1 MSDMIDVNEL
11 KLLSPA
17 IFRDRKFESAEEYE
31 KSFIKACRNYFA
43 LKDEKIKT
51 LDASNVVNILLNFT
65 KVIHKEYS
73 IDGNIEHKYF
83 IRRFD
88 GIIYQPL
95 TKYLLSYFV
104 VMIDKALKPK
114 GCDASKLYE
123 PVLTY
128 LSGLA
133 FENEQNIEPFNPPPS
148 YIYLLKNGL
157 FNLKTKKFHEINS
170 EPFNKIIS
178 TYHYTTKPTHSY
190 IVSSKQ
196 NKNKRDLGKVIIDSL
211 ASGDDELK
219 LILQQIAFATIEGR
233 GRKIYFFLSGQA
245 GAGKSTFGH
254 LLCSLAGVNNFVMLN
269 LDNIGD
275 PNSINGISL
284 STHLILGDDLSKNTK
299 LTNKAVT
306 NYKVLVSGNAL
317 SVPVKYEP
325 NRIIETNA
333 VWIQMMNDDPK
344 IYEANE
350 AILDRT
356 VLLRIKGKNYRRE
369 RKLDKA
375 IAELSARI
383 DKYIQPMGRCDEEFI
398 DEFISEIL
406 DQVEYFEDYTIPNS
420 VIEETEKMI
429 NEGSWA
435 YEFVEDANARG
446 LFNFKIIPTSHMS
459 KFVKYYLTEN
469 NESMLIPSSQTI
481 NRELE
486 SLMKKHGYK
495 LSSKNNMINVETL
508 DKLDYNMKFIQ
519 DEIYNNIMLPPKSKT
534 RYWYKDKSV
543 ITNDDHENF
552 LKTYINKNY
561 KELDVKEKIIAKF
574 YIDIGDMD
582 IISWYEVTNNT

>member
-1 MSDMIDVNEL
+1 MSNMIDVDEL
-11 KLLSPA
+11 KNLNPLKFKERIFNSDVEYEETFEKVLKNLYTLKDIKINTISAPEVVDVLLLLTNIIVKEHIINGETVYTYYIRDFNGHTYLKLTKILLS
-17 IFRDRKFESAEEYE
+17 
-31 KSFIKACRNYFA
+31 
-43 LKDEKIKT
+43 
-51 LDASNVVNILLNFT
+51 
-65 KVIHKEYS
+65 
-73 IDGNIEHKYF
+73 
-83 IRRFD
+83 
-88 GIIYQPL
+88 
-95 TKYLLSYFV
+95 KYL
-104 VMIDKALKPK
+104 VMIRNALNCK

-128 LSGLA
+128 LKGL
-133 FENEQNIEPFNPPPS
+133 NKKRVGILS
-148 YIYLLKNGL
+148 YNQPLSYFKLFKNGIV
-157 FNLKTKKFHEINS
+157 NLKSKEFFDLGHPTYTE
-170 EPFNKIIS
+170 IIS
-178 TYHYTTKPTHSY
+178 KYHYITKPTHSY
-190 IVSSKQ
+190 IVFDKQ
-196 NKNKRDLGKVIIDSL
+196 NKMKRDLGKVIIDSL

-254 LLCSLAGVNNFVMLN
+254 LLCSLAGINNFVMLN
-269 LDNIGD
+269 LDEIGD
-275 PNSINGISL
+275 SNAINGISL
-284 STHLILGDDLSKNTK
+284 NSHLILGDDLPKNTK
-299 LTNKAVT
+299 LSATALK

-325 NRIIETNA
+325 NRIVETNA

-350 AILDRT
+350 AVIDRT

-398 DEFISEIL
+398 DEFISEII
-406 DQVEYFEDYTIPNS
+406 DQVEYFDDYTVPKS

-446 LFNFKIIPTSHMS
+446 LFNFKIIPASHMS
-459 KFVKYYLTEN
+459 KFVRYHLMEN
-469 NESMLIPSSQTI
+469 NESMMIPSSQTI
-481 NRELE
+481 NKELE
-486 SLMKKHGYK
+486 PLMKKYGYK
-495 LSSKNNMINVETL
+495 LSAKTDMINVETS
-508 DKLDYNMKFIQ
+508 DKLDYNMKFIK

-534 RYWYKDKSV
+534 RYWYKDKPV
-543 ITNDDHENF
+543 ITNAEQEKF
-552 LKTYINKNY
+552 LDTYINKNY
-561 KELDVKEKIIAKF
+561 KELDIKEKIIAKF
-574 YIDIGDMD
+574 FIDIGDMD
-582 IISWYEVTNNT
+582 IISWYELINEV